1 MVKDIIAHIVSIYY
15 DSFGDIIVIIITWG
29 CIKKLHTNLQVT
41 LIKDYQVSLFC
52 VCYFVGEWKF
62 LLIIKTFHALCT
74 PFAALILRV
83 IGTTKDS
90 KNSP

>member
-1 MVKDIIAHIVSIYY
+1 MVKDIITHIVSIYY

-52 VCYFVGEWKF
+52 RRVEIPTDYKNFSCFVYPIRGADPSRHW
-62 LLIIKTFHALCT
+62 H
-74 PFAALILRV
+74 
-83 IGTTKDS
+83 
-90 KNSP
+90 N